1 MLSNLC
7 PNNGNIDQVN
17 MKGWRVVLSTDAT
30 SCAVKTDD
38 RKDHP
43 QASCHTVCNQGK
55 RGGGGGGDGGGCL

>member
-1 MLSNLC
+1 
-7 PNNGNIDQVN
+7 

-43 QASCHTVCNQGK
+43 QV
-55 RGGGGGGDGGGCL
+55 D